1 MPERPCPVT
10 GCKTWI
16 RAELMCQR
24 HYRQLPDSI
33 LAAIARARN
42 SHRSLDSAA
51 YRAACRTAVEW
62 CNRRK
67 KNRFHFFRQRPLF
80 QR

>member
-1 MPERPCPVT
+1 MRKRPCPVH

-16 RAELMCQR
+16 GFELMCAR

-33 LAAIARARN
+33 LAAIKRAAD
-42 SHRSLDSAA
+42 STRSLDSTA
-51 YRAACRTAVEW
+51 YRAACRTAIAYV
-62 CNRRK
+62 NRRK
-67 KNRFHFFRQRPLF
+67 RSRFHFQPLF